1 MKVAILYICT
11 GIYSQFWNGFY
22 ESCNKYFL
30 KDIADK
36 HYFVF
41 TDDISIAQQENVTVV
56 PKKFEGFPDD
66 SLYRFR
72 TFLWKEEELKRFDY
86 IFFFNSNIRFIRH
99 IGAEIL
105 PSDEEGLVGFRG
117 PGSFKYEKTPS
128 MYGFE
133 RNKCST
139 AYIPPFKGPY
149 RYFSGA
155 ANGGTSVAYLAM
167 TRELCEN
174 VQKDKDNGIVALVH
188 DESHIN
194 CYMHYHKPKE
204 LGVDYMWPE
213 SDVVP
218 SSIKVLLIDKT
229 KFNDYFN
236 KGRKKGKFARVRKG
250 IWKIVWALR
259 WYI

>member
-41 TDDISIAQQENVTVV
+41 TDDASICQQEDITVV

-72 TFLWKEEELKRFDY
+72 TFLWKEDELKTFDY
-86 IFFFNSNIRFIRH
+86 IFFFNSNIRFISPV
-99 IGAEIL
+99 GVGIL

-133 RNKCST
+133 RNKHST

-149 RYFSGA
+149 KYYSGA
-155 ANGGTSVAYLAM
+155 ANGGTSSAYLAM
-167 TRELCEN
+167 TRQLCKN

-194 CYMHYHKPKE
+194 SYMHNHKPKE
-204 LGVDYMWPE
+204 LGVEYMWPE

-218 SSIKVLLIDKT
+218 PSVKILLIDKT

-236 KGRKKGKFARVRKG
+236 KGRKKGIFARFTKG

>member
-41 TDDISIAQQENVTVV
+41 TDDASICQQEDITVV

-72 TFLWKEEELKRFDY
+72 TFLWKEDELKTFDY
-86 IFFFNSNIRFIRH
+86 IFFFNSNIRFISPV
-99 IGAEIL
+99 GVGIL

-133 RNKCST
+133 RNKHST
-139 AYIPPFKGPY
+139 AY
-149 RYFSGA
+149 
-155 ANGGTSVAYLAM
+155 TSL
-167 TRELCEN
+167 
-174 VQKDKDNGIVALVH
+174 
-188 DESHIN
+188 
-194 CYMHYHKPKE
+194 
-204 LGVDYMWPE
+204 
-213 SDVVP
+213 
-218 SSIKVLLIDKT
+218 
-229 KFNDYFN
+229 
-236 KGRKKGKFARVRKG
+236 
-250 IWKIVWALR
+250 
-259 WYI
+259 